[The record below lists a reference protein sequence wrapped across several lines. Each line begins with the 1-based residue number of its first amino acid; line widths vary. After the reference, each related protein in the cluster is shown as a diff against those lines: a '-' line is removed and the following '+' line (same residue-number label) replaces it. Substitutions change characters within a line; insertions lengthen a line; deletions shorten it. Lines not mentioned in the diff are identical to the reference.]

1 MTALCD
7 VLCSQLTFFS
17 RVPQKF
23 FSFPRHFAPVVD
35 GVVLPEAPE
44 ALMASGNF
52 NKEGVTVM
60 SGTVK
65 DEGSFYYRLT
75 LNTFSTGGY
84 NDNFLDHK
92 LPRIL
97 PVISGF
103 ASKLYPITRL
113 VRKHYFVNV
122 DMENEDDFRPKY
134 TDFLSDL
141 LFTRCAAQFHNHL
154 VQHDVK
160 T

>member
-1 MTALCD
+1 MASFC
-7 VLCSQLTFFS
+7 CFF
-17 RVPQKF
+17 QAF

-35 GVVLPEAPE
+35 GDVLPDAPE
-44 ALMASGNF
+44 ALLASGNF
-52 NKEGVTVM
+52 NKDVTVM

-75 LNTFSTGGY
+75 LNTFSGNGY

-92 LPRIL
+92 LPRML

-103 ASKLYPITRL
+103 HSKLYPITRL

-122 DMENEDDFRPKY
+122 DMENEDEFRPKY

-141 LFTRCAAQFHNHL
+141 LFTRCVAKFNDHM
-154 VQHDVK
+154 VQHNVK